1 MAENTP
7 LRWKRTLYIAFFA
20 QLTSAVGFSVIFPFL
35 PLYVQYLGSRWGFSV
50 EFLAGMV
57 FSAQALT
64 MMLAS
69 PIWGALADRYGR
81 KLMVERATFGGAI
94 IIFLMAFPRSAEE
107 LVLLRAVQGLI
118 TGVVAANV
126 ALVAAVAPRERAGYA
141 LGMLQTALAA
151 GVAIGPLVGGVL
163 ADTFGYR
170 ITFIVT
176 AVLLLVSGI
185 TVWLGVE
192 DRPITPA
199 ERARHRSFVEEWRQ
213 VLREPGVLRV
223 FGLRFVARLGR
234 AMLAPILPLLVAA
247 LATGSAGVATLTGLV
262 TTSRAFSATLSTT
275 WLGRLGDRIG
285 HRRMLRAAALILGI
299 AYLLH
304 GAATSVWHLLVL
316 QALVGVG
323 LGGLNPSI
331 AALLAHYTKEGEE
344 GAVYG
349 LENSVMAAAR
359 AVAPMMGAGIAVWG
373 GLRGPFIL
381 AGAIY
386 LLIILGLV
394 QTLPDERQGKAG
406 T

>member
-1 MAENTP
+1 MTESTP
-7 LRWKRTLYIAFFA
+7 LRWKRTLYIAVFA

-35 PLYVQYLGSRWGFSV
+35 PLYVQYLGSRWGLSV

-57 FSAQALT
+57 FSAQAFT

-81 KLMVERATFGGAI
+81 KLMVERATFGGAL

-107 LVLLRAVQGLI
+107 LVLLRAVQGLV
-118 TGVVAANV
+118 TGVVSANA

-141 LGMLQTALAA
+141 LGLLQTALAA
-151 GVAIGPLVGGVL
+151 GVAIGPLMGGVL

-170 ITFIVT
+170 MTFVVT
-176 AVLLLVSGI
+176 AVLLLASGV

-192 DRPITPA
+192 DRPISPA
-199 ERARHRSFVEEWRQ
+199 TGARRRSFVEEWRH
-213 VLREPGVLRV
+213 VLRAPGVLRV
-223 FGLRFVARLGR
+223 YGVRFVARLGR
-234 AMLAPILPLLVAA
+234 AMLAPILPLLVDA
-247 LATGSAGVATLTGLV
+247 LAAGSMGVATLTGLV
-262 TTSRAFSATLSTT
+262 TASRAFSSTLSTS
-275 WLGRLGDRIG
+275 WMGRIGDRIG
-285 HRRMLRAAALILGI
+285 HRRMLRAATLILGI

-304 GAATSVWHLLVL
+304 GAAVHVWHLIFL

-323 LGGLNPSI
+323 LGGINPSI
-331 AALLAHYTKEGEE
+331 AALLARYTKEGEE

-349 LENSVMAAAR
+349 LDNSVMAAAR
-359 AVAPMMGAGIAVWG
+359 AVAPMVGASIAMWE

-381 AGAIY
+381 AGMIY
-386 LLIILGLV
+386 LLVGV
-394 QTLPDERQGKAG
+394 GVMRFLPEERAS